1 MAQLLISL
9 GYGIKRTAMTTRKL
23 AVIEWVVWLA
33 VLSTLAAMT
42 LWL

>member
-1 MAQLLISL
+1 
-9 GYGIKRTAMTTRKL
+9 MTTRKL

-33 VLSTLAAMT
+33 VLGTLAAMT